1 MTAKR
6 INWKLTRPNTLST
19 VQPVLVSEPGAKR
32 MIKPELLSPV
42 ALKPSVKL
50 PKKHVTI
57 SKTENVQWAAVT
69 VTTVTLVRLFP
80 SVCS

>member
-19 VQPVLVSEPGAKR
+19 VQAVLVSESGAKR
-32 MIKPELLSPV
+32 MIKPQFMSPV

-50 PKKHVTI
+50 PKKIVTM
-57 SKTENVQWAAVT
+57 SKTENAQWAAVT